1 MQSILDKIMEGGY
14 DISYENYVKTVT
26 KNRVVEEMEYEGDC
40 EYIFVTGTV
49 LEDIG
54 GKYDLYAIPFPKEQF
69 MERMK
74 TDEEFA
80 KRWEIK

>member
-26 KNRVVEEMEYEGDC
+26 KNRVVEEMEYKGDC
-40 EYIFVTGTV
+40 EYRFVTGTV

-69 MERMK
+69 IERMK

-80 KRWEIK
+80 KRWGLK